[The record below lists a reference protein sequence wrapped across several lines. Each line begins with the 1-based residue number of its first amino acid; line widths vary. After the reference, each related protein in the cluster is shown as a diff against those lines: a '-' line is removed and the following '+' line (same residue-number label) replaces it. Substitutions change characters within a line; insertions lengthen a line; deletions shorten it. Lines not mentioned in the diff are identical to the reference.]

1 MVLTEHADGNLDI
14 AQFVTL
20 SQPDL
25 DERAMVAGLFQLL
38 QTWPDAELVTW
49 AGMVHDIPL
58 IMMAAYSH
66 GLTLPRGWRWLSFGG
81 NDPARHLDF
90 ASIVTGGFKIKPI
103 HLRSEEHTS
112 ELQSLMR
119 ISYAVFCLK
128 KKRTTSQRT
137 YSIK

>member
-25 DERAMVAGLFQLL
+25 DERAMVADLFQLL

-81 NDPARHLDF
+81 ND
-90 ASIVTGGFKIKPI
+90 
-103 HLRSEEHTS
+103 RSEERSVGKECVSTCRS
-112 ELQSLMR
+112 R
-119 ISYAVFCLK
+119 W
-128 KKRTTSQRT
+128 SQ
-137 YSIK
+137 YN

>member
-49 AGMVHDIPL
+49 PGMVNDIPS

-66 GLTLPRGWRWLSFGG
+66 GLTLPAGCRWLAFGG
-81 NDPARHLDF
+81 NDPARPLAFDDQNVRT
-90 ASIVTGGFKIKPI
+90 ACRETG
-103 HLRSEEHTS
+103 ET
-112 ELQSLMR
+112 
-119 ISYAVFCLK
+119 
-128 KKRTTSQRT
+128 
-137 YSIK
+137 